1 MLSATLPFGEITLSL
16 WNRLTE
22 FADDER
28 GVTAIE
34 YCMIA
39 SMISI
44 TVIAGAKLIGINI
57 SANFLGPLASAF
69 P

>member
-1 MLSATLPFGEITLSL
+1 MPL
-16 WNRLTE
+16 WNRLTN
-22 FADDER
+22 FAADER

-34 YCMIA
+34 YGMIA
-39 SMISI
+39 VMVSI
-44 TVIAGAKLIGINI
+44 TVIAGARAIGINI